1 MKRSGT
7 ITSAALL
14 ATLAA
19 NSGWTGTPER
29 FAGEQRLQAAVLH
42 HRTDIELPLLLLDEV
57 RPTGRH
63 GRFVT
68 NAALKWGVP
77 QPVVHTAPLAS
88 VEPNRYAII
97 VQAHSGASAL
107 DSSDVDQLLKTGA
120 IIVAAAGNI
129 GQGNAQGA
137 ESTTRYLTPSHDH
150 WKGPQGRAW
159 WQRAVNLME
168 QGRLIVARASTLQA
182 DGWDPDTS
190 VHCGATAR
198 WCYTVQASP
207 QGLGEGSTSKAATLL
222 GSLLTFLT
230 ALGPAPVSLLKA
242 CAKDI
247 GPPGV
252 DPVFG
257 QGLAAADCPELIRLL
272 ESRER

>member
-7 ITSAALL
+7 ITSAAFL

-42 HRTDIELPLLLLDEV
+42 HGTDIELPLLLLDEV
-57 RPTGRH
+57 HPTGRH

-68 NAALKWGVP
+68 NAALKWGMP

-107 DSSDVDQLLKTGA
+107 DSSDVDQLLETGA
-120 IIVAAAGNI
+120 IIVAAAGNT

-168 QGRLIVARASTLQA
+168 AGTPDRRPCEHAAS
-182 DGWDPDTS
+182 
-190 VHCGATAR
+190 R
-198 WCYTVQASP
+198 W
-207 QGLGEGSTSKAATLL
+207 L
-222 GSLLTFLT
+222 GSRHERPLWRHRAVVLHSAKQARKDL
-230 ALGPAPVSLLKA
+230 
-242 CAKDI
+242 AKDQHRR
-247 GPPGV
+247 PRPS
-252 DPVFG
+252 
-257 QGLAAADCPELIRLL
+257 L
-272 ESRER
+272 EASSRFSPHSAQRQ